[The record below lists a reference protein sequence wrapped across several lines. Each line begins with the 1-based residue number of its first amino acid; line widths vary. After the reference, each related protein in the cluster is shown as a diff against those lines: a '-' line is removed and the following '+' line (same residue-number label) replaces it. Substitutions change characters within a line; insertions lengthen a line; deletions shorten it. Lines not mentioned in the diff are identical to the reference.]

1 MEGKSSRLQCI
12 ETGGESNKDVLQKPY
27 QTSKLKAKDNRGSRN
42 WHDRTK
48 FLIDVSEADQT
59 LYHLVHRQHQQH
71 CQIKYHFNLHVIFI
85 VILII
90 FLHEQSQSYW
100 GRGWGGGEGGTGR
113 GRSGQDWLTPFFVWI
128 YIFIEESQAHRL
140 TGPAIS
146 SSSLPVSPN
155 PDPRNDFLI
164 FEN

>member
-1 MEGKSSRLQCI
+1 MLEGKSCRLQCI
-12 ETGGESNKDVLQKPY
+12 ETGGESNKNVLQKPY
-27 QTSKLKAKDNRGSRN
+27 QTSKLKAKDNRGLRN

-100 GRGWGGGEGGTGR
+100 GAGGGGDGER
-113 GRSGQDWLTPFFVWI
+113 EEWARLTYSLFCLNI
-128 YIFIEESQAHRL
+128 YIHWRVTGSQA
-140 TGPAIS
+140 
-146 SSSLPVSPN
+146 LPSHLLHCLSHLIQILGMIFW
-155 PDPRNDFLI
+155 FLKI
-164 FEN
+164 N

>member
-1 MEGKSSRLQCI
+1 MLEGKSSRLQCI

-27 QTSKLKAKDNRGSRN
+27 QTSKLKAKDNRGLRN

-100 GRGWGGGEGGTGR
+100 GRGWGGGDGER
-113 GRSGQDWLTPFFVWI
+113 EEWARLTYSFFVWI